1 MFKPSFFNL
10 FLVLYLLACNTTSEK
25 NKQAIDVA
33 ENAIVETDTPP
44 QTQNTTTDQNTME
57 NGLYAQMNTSK
68 GEVLIALEFEKTPL
82 TVANFVGLAE
92 GKIANEAKSLDTPY
106 YNGIT
111 FHRVIPNFMI
121 QGGDPM
127 GMGMGG
133 PGYSFRD
140 EFHPELRHNVPG
152 ILSMANAGPGT
163 NGSQFFITVAPTPHL
178 DGRHSVFGHVV
189 EGMDVVLA
197 IANAPRDGRDMPLEP
212 IFIDSITINRVGEA
226 AEKFDAV
233 KTFDELR

>member
-82 TVANFVGLAE
+82 TDPNFV
-92 GKIANEAKSLDTPY
+92 
-106 YNGIT
+106 
-111 FHRVIPNFMI
+111 
-121 QGGDPM
+121 
-127 GMGMGG
+127 
-133 PGYSFRD
+133 
-140 EFHPELRHNVPG
+140 
-152 ILSMANAGPGT
+152 
-163 NGSQFFITVAPTPHL
+163 
-178 DGRHSVFGHVV
+178 
-189 EGMDVVLA
+189 
-197 IANAPRDGRDMPLEP
+197 
-212 IFIDSITINRVGEA
+212 
-226 AEKFDAV
+226 
-233 KTFDELR
+233 